1 MCTDPRRSGEFPLIA
16 VNIEDDIF
24 GELLA
29 DPRVDPNQVDGRGR
43 SPLMIA
49 AEEDNEDKVETLL
62 RCPKVRWNV
71 HRCFNVVITLLVT
84 SETKKKV
91 TILVR

>member
-1 MCTDPRRSGEFPLIA
+1 MCTDPIRRSGEFPLIA

-29 DPRVDPNQVDGRGR
+29 DPRVDPNQLDGRGR

-49 AEEDNEDKVETLL
+49 VEEGDVDRVKILL
-62 RCPKVRWNV
+62 RCPKVSWNV
-71 HRCFNVVITLLVT
+71 YRWTC
-84 SETKKKV
+84 
-91 TILVR
+91 

>member
-1 MCTDPRRSGEFPLIA
+1 MIVDILRMLTDPRRSGEFPLIA

-29 DPRVDPNQVDGRGR
+29 DPRVDPNQVDRRGR

-49 AEEDNEDKVETLL
+49 VDEGDVD
-62 RCPKVRWNV
+62 RCVSICVSIWMCMFV
-71 HRCFNVVITLLVT
+71 
-84 SETKKKV
+84 
-91 TILVR
+91 